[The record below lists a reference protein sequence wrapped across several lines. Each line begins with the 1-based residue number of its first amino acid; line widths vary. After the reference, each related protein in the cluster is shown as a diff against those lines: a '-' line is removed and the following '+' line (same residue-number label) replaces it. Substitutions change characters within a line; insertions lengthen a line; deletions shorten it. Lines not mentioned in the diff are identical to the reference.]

1 MPGKRLLGLEKSL
14 GQIFRAKKKKAP
26 DPHRR
31 HREQAKKLAAQHTIE
46 IERLEGGGMNVW
58 PPSSIADD
66 SDPFQGDHFANDW
79 QDALAMVEEYARLVP
94 AKEAP

>member
-1 MPGKRLLGLEKSL
+1 MPGKRLIGLEKAL

-31 HREQAKKLAAQHTIE
+31 HREQAKKLAALHKIE
-46 IERLEGGGMNVW
+46 IERIEGGMNVW
-58 PPSSIADD
+58 PPSTIADD
-66 SDPFQGDHFANDW
+66 HDPFQGDHFANDW
-79 QDALAMVEEYARLVP
+79 QAALFMVEEYAKRLP